1 MTSSPEPAP
10 PVGPDR
16 DGSPTLALRLNQASR
31 WYPPPALWLA
41 IGILGLMI
49 RRPTRV
55 VALSTPALAALA
67 LLVLSALGLPAVPHY
82 AVPVAPA
89 FILLAAGA
97 LLAPRRQP
105 E

>member
-1 MTSSPEPAP
+1 MGELAARL
-10 PVGPDR
+10 PDR
-16 DGSPTLALRLNQASR
+16 DGSLTLARWLNQASHR
-31 WYPPPALWLA
+31 YPPPALWLA
-41 IGILGLMI
+41 IGILGLVI
-49 RRPTRV
+49 RRPARV

-67 LLVLSALGLPAVPHY
+67 LLVLSALGLPPAPHY

-97 LLAPRRQP
+97 LLAPRGQP